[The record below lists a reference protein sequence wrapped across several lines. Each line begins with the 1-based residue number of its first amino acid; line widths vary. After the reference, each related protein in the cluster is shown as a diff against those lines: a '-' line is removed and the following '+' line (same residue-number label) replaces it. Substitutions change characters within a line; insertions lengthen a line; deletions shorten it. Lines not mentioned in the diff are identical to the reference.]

1 MKFIHLSFKII
12 FIYFLS
18 LSYSYSIETPNIKN
32 LIVYEERQK
41 IKLFD
46 FLDEDKNK
54 VNLTNFNSDLIILNF
69 WATWCVPCREEMPSL
84 DNLQSK
90 NNLNKIV
97 VIPINIGGE
106 SLKVSNSF
114 FEELNISNLKVYI
127 GEGAEIAK
135 LLKLRGLPTTIFI
148 DKDGKE
154 FARIIGSVDFNSDEF
169 LNWINNIY

>member
-1 MKFIHLSFKII
+1 MKYLNLIIKII

-18 LSYSYSIETPNIKN
+18 LSFSYSIETPNIKN

-46 FLDEDKNK
+46 FLSEDKNK
-54 VNLTNFNSDLIILNF
+54 VNLANFNSDLIILNF

-90 NNLNKIV
+90 NDINKIA

-106 SLKVSNSF
+106 NIKVSKSF
-114 FEELNISNLKVYI
+114 FEELNITNLKVYV

-135 LLKLRGLPTTIFI
+135 LLKLRGLPTTIFV
-148 DKDGKE
+148 DKDGNE
-154 FARIIGSVDFNSDEF
+154 FARIVGSIDFNSDEF
-169 LNWINNIY
+169 SNWINNLF

>member
-1 MKFIHLSFKII
+1 MKFLNLIIKII

>member
-1 MKFIHLSFKII
+1 MKFLNLIIKII

-18 LSYSYSIETPNIKN
+18 LSSSYSIETPNIKN

-46 FLDEDKNK
+46 FLSEDKNK
-54 VNLTNFNSDLIILNF
+54 VNLANFNSDLIILNF

-90 NNLNKIV
+90 NDINKIA

-106 SLKVSNSF
+106 NIKVSKSF
-114 FEELNISNLKVYI
+114 FEELNITNLEVFV

-135 LLKLRGLPTTIFI
+135 LLKLRGLPTTIFV
-148 DKDGKE
+148 DKEGNE
-154 FARIIGSVDFNSDEF
+154 FARIVGSIDFNSKEF
-169 LNWINNIY
+169 LNWIDKLF

>member
-1 MKFIHLSFKII
+1 MKYLNLIIKII